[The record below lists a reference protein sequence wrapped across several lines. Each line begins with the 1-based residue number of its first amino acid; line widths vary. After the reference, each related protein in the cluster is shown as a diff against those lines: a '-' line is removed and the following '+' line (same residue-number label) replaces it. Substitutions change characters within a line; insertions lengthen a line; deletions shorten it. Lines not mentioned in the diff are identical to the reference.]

1 MKAEELEG
9 LLAKF
14 YEGNT
19 SEQEEMW
26 LAEALESEELPEH
39 LLKEKALFQACFG
52 RKEEEVE
59 VPAGLEE
66 KLNLLID
73 AKADEEQHFFQKNH
87 TERSRRWMLGAAA
100 SLLLLLGLG
109 YALSTMQPDY
119 CPPTP
124 MDTFSDPREAHKV
137 LQATLMEV
145 SANLNQGITQV
156 NETQK
161 DIIQANLNVKEIIN

>member
-73 AKADEEQHFFQKNH
+73 AKADEEQHFFQR
-87 TERSRRWMLGAAA
+87 TTQSAVGVGCWEP
-100 SLLLLLGLG
+100 LLLCCFCW
-109 YALSTMQPDY
+109 AWDMR
-119 CPPTP
+119 
-124 MDTFSDPREAHKV
+124 FPRCNRTIVRLHRWIP
-137 LQATLMEV
+137 LATLGRRTKFCRQ
-145 SANLNQGITQV
+145 L
-156 NETQK
+156 
-161 DIIQANLNVKEIIN
+161 